1 MSLKPVSSG
10 QESYYLREVSQGAEE
25 YYTKGGEAPGRWLG
39 ALAARVALSGEVD
52 ADDLRS
58 VLAGVVPST
67 GEQIARNN
75 RKVAAIDLTLSAA
88 KSVSLLW
95 ALGDDTTA
103 ACVVRAHEHAVE
115 VALSYLEREAVRAR
129 RGKAGAEVIDGD
141 GLIAAAFR
149 HATSRAGD
157 PQLHTHVLVAN
168 ATYCPNDGVWR
179 ALHGKVLYW
188 HARTAGHLYQ
198 AELRHGLTASLGVCW
213 SPTVKGCAEITG
225 ISRDAISE
233 FSRRRT
239 QVEREMD
246 RTGDRSIRAAR
257 RAVVVTRPAK
267 DHDVDYDA
275 LRLDWQRRG
284 ALHGLDVGGVQ
295 GQPFPARSSARP
307 PAHSNIAVDDDAL
320 AAALT
325 ERDGFFD
332 RRHAVMLISNH
343 AGPAAS
349 AHDIEARADRF
360 LAGAHVEAIGVA
372 ITGVQYSTVE
382 LLAIERHLVEQASE
396 AHRAGACEH
405 VDDAME
411 AFAPLSGE
419 QAAMVRSITTDGAAV
434 SVVIGA
440 AGTGKTYALGVARDL
455 WHAEGFTV
463 IGCALAAR
471 AAAGLET
478 SSGIPSCSLD
488 RLLNALDGGRLR
500 LWPDVVVVVDEAAMV
515 GTRKLARLLDYAGP
529 AWSKVVLVGDHHQL
543 PEIEAGGAFA
553 ALAHH
558 LGAVTL
564 TENRRQ
570 RDPAERAALAELR
583 SGDVGRAVDVLAE
596 SSRIHEHETSTAAR
610 DSMVDDWLGV
620 VFDDG
625 RDAVMLAATRSEVD
639 DLNARARARLIAEGG
654 LDGPSVRV
662 GEREFSVGDWV
673 MTTRNDYER
682 GILNGRRGVVTDVD
696 AHGRWLIA
704 SFDQGG
710 SALIPNYDIEDGTLE
725 HAYAMTVHKAQGIT
739 CDVALVL
746 GAEHLYREAAYTA
759 LSRGRLENHLYVAAP
774 EADLESHLPEGDETA
789 LDSVRDA
796 LARSR
801 GQVLASINLL
811 DLPRA
816 PVPGTHV
823 EKAPEHDVGIEL

>member
-1 MSLKPVSSG
+1 MMSLKPVSSG
-10 QESYYLREVSQGAEE
+10 QESYYLSEVSQGAEE
-25 YYTKGGEAPGRWLG
+25 YYTQGGEVPGRWLG
-39 ALAARVALSGEVD
+39 VLAARVSLSGEVD

-75 RKVAAIDLTLSAA
+75 RKVTAIDLTLSAP

-95 ALGDDTTA
+95 ALGDSTTA
-103 ACVVRAHEHAVE
+103 AAVVHAHEHAVE
-115 VALSYLEREAVRAR
+115 VALGYLEREAVRAR
-129 RGKAGAEVIDGD
+129 RGKAGSEVIDGD

-149 HATSRAGD
+149 HRTSRAGD

-168 ATYCPNDGVWR
+168 ATYCPDDGAWR

-198 AELRHGLTASLGVCW
+198 AELRHALTASLGVEW
-213 SPTVKGCAEITG
+213 TSTVKGCAELTG
-225 ISRDAISE
+225 ISRGVIEE
-233 FSRRRT
+233 FSRRRA
-239 QVEREMD
+239 QVEREME

-257 RAVVVTRPAK
+257 RAAVVTRPVK
-267 DHDVDYDA
+267 DHDIDYGA
-275 LRLDWQRRG
+275 LRVDWKRR
-284 ALHGLDVGGVQ
+284 ADLHGLDVGAVQ
-295 GQPFPARSSARP
+295 GMVDPAQLPAQPSA
-307 PAHSNIAVDDDAL
+307 HGDIAVDDDAL

-325 ERDGFFD
+325 ERDSFFD

-343 AGPAAS
+343 ADSRAS
-349 AHDIEARADRF
+349 ADDIEERADCF
-360 LAGAHVEAIGVA
+360 LASAQVEPIGVA

-382 LLAIERHLVEQASE
+382 LLAIERRLLERASE
-396 AHRAGACEH
+396 GQSTGACEH
-405 VDDAME
+405 VDDAMD
-411 AFAPLSGE
+411 AFATLSGE
-419 QAAMVRSITTDGAAV
+419 QARMVRSVTTDGAAV
-434 SVVIGA
+434 SVVVGA
-440 AGTGKTYALGVARDL
+440 AGTGKTHALGVARDL

-488 RLLNALDGGRLR
+488 RLLNALDAGRLR

-543 PEIEAGGAFA
+543 PEIGAGGAFA
-553 ALAHH
+553 GLARH

-570 RDPAERAALAELR
+570 HDPAERAALAELR
-583 SGDVGRAVDVLAE
+583 SGDVTRAVDVLAE
-596 SSRIHEHETSTAAR
+596 GSRIHEHATSAEAR
-610 DSMVDDWLGV
+610 DRMVDDWLGA
-620 VFDDG
+620 VFDG
-625 RDAVMLAATRSEVD
+625 RDAVMLAATRAEVE
-639 DLNARARARLIAEGG
+639 DLNGRARARLIAEGG
-654 LDGPSVRV
+654 LNGPSVRA
-662 GEREFSVGDWV
+662 GEREFAIGDWV

-696 AHGRWLIA
+696 ARGRWLIA
-704 SFDQGG
+704 SFDGDS
-710 SALIPNYDIEDGTLE
+710 SALIPSQDIEDGTLE

-746 GAEHLYREAAYTA
+746 GGENLYREAAYTA
-759 LSRGRLENHLYVAAP
+759 LSRGRMENHLYVAAP
-774 EADLESHLPEGDETA
+774 EADLESHLPETDDTA

-811 DLPRA
+811 DLPRV
-816 PVPGTHV
+816 PVPGARA
-823 EKAPEHDVGIEL
+823 EKAPERDIGIEL